1 MNVPEAWRTQK
12 ARYRLEAS
20 IGSDGKLQ
28 FPPRLPKA
36 GEVVR
41 QAMAVRQQ
49 PVVNDSND
57 FDTGRTNGKDR
68 FTSNT
73 KKFIGR
79 PNHHFDDLNQ
89 TNGHEVTTNGGWQEP
104 TPLSLPILLEILGEA
119 MRQTTDQEAAD

>member
-20 IGSDGKLQ
+20 IGSDGKPQ

-41 QAMAVRQQ
+41 QAIAVRQQ

-57 FDTGRTNGKDR
+57 FDTGRTMEDR
-68 FTSNT
+68 SEQHKKIYWST
-73 KKFIGR
+73 KPSF
-79 PNHHFDDLNQ
+79 
-89 TNGHEVTTNGGWQEP
+89 
-104 TPLSLPILLEILGEA
+104 
-119 MRQTTDQEAAD
+119 